1 VRFIVNNKPKVKT
14 METELTENEK
24 KIYINWFLE
33 RCYDQETEILWLLES
48 VTEETA
54 KDIKTWID
62 DITLNV

>member
-1 VRFIVNNKPKVKT
+1 

-24 KIYINWFLE
+24 KIYIDWFLE

-48 VTEETA
+48 IREETV

-62 DITLNV
+62 DITIKT